1 MGSSEIS
8 TERVSVTSPQPGGSS
23 PSSTGSE
30 DPSVET
36 RPAWWARAGAGAW
49 AATRTY
55 WPTGVLLVV
64 LVLAWQFAVRFF
76 NVPNYIIPA
85 PSEIYTSL
93 TENWTDILRSATWT
107 TLTEVLVGFGAA
119 IVTGLVVAIA
129 LHWSPGAR
137 KVVYPLLIASQTVPI
152 VVIAPVLAIIFGYT
166 LTPKVLLVA
175 FVCFFSIVV
184 NMLDGLSSADP
195 QLLRVMRTLDGT
207 RMGAFRKIEFPSSL
221 PSLFTGLK
229 IAATYAAVG
238 AVFGELG
245 GSEDGLGYVM
255 VQATPQMQ
263 TALVFAAIF
272 LLSIMSIT
280 LFIVV
285 TVLERVLVPWAKEGK

>member
-1 MGSSEIS
+1 MSSEIS
-8 TERVSVTSPQPGGSS
+8 SEPAAHATSTATRSDS
-23 PSSTGSE
+23 ADLVEVRPSLLS
-30 DPSVET
+30 
-36 RPAWWARAGAGAW
+36 RAARATWLAF
-49 AATRTY
+49 RTY
-55 WPTGVLLVV
+55 WPTGVLLIV
-64 LVLAWQFAVRFF
+64 LVLAWQFAVGFF
-76 NVPNYIIPA
+76 NVPSYIIPS

-93 TENWTDILRSATWT
+93 TENWSDILRSATWT

-129 LHWSPGAR
+129 LHFSPTAR

-184 NMLDGLSSADP
+184 NMLDGLASADP

-263 TALVFAAIF
+263 TALVFASIF
-272 LLSIMSIT
+272 LLSVMSIT

-285 TVLERVLVPWAKEGK
+285 SVLERVLVPWAKEGK